1 MPEVYRFE
9 DFELEPDAYRFS
21 CKGEAIR
28 LERIPLQLLSLL
40 VERRDQVVSRAEILE
55 SIWGEGVFIDGE
67 NAINTA
73 VRKLRRAL
81 KDDADTPRF
90 IVTIPAR
97 GYRFVA
103 PVLSDGDSQPVLVSN
118 GQFQNHENG
127 EQPNNGN
134 SADFHSS
141 HCASEKPN
149 GGGRSWRAPVL
160 AAVGVAVCVGLIVAI
175 THLLRPAPISSSR
188 KMTAEVADSQLP
200 NTLSIAVLP
209 FTNLSG
215 DPQQESLTDG
225 ITEELITDLSR
236 LPYLFVVAR
245 SSSFAYKGK
254 TEPVQRIARALRV
267 SYLLEGSVRTFGS
280 RVRIQVQLV
289 DATRGGQL
297 WAHRYDKQLGDVF
310 ALQDEIVQ
318 SVIATLAVQF
328 TMLRKGIVIPQLTN
342 SVEAYN
348 YFLRGI
354 QQLFITDSY
363 PQAREM
369 FEKAVAAD
377 PGYADAY
384 AYLALADQVDYFFQ
398 FGGDPD
404 TPEQSEKWARKAIA
418 LDDSYSGAYAA
429 LAIALTF
436 ENRLAEALAMARRA
450 VALDG
455 NDPNALIT
463 LSGVFNAKEQPEEA
477 LIFAQKSMQLIHD
490 SKFLRNIILEMGI
503 AYNQMGRYRDALEA
517 FKQSNPNNAWTHLG
531 LIYSYTEL
539 GYRREALMEAR
550 EVMRIAPNFSLGEAQ
565 RRWPGLANDP
575 GGRRFLDDL
584 RKSGLK

>member
-9 DFELEPDAYRFS
+9 DFELEPDAYQLSF
-21 CKGEAIR
+21 KGQAVR

-40 VERRDQVVSRAEILE
+40 VERRGQVVSRSEILE
-55 SIWGEGVFIDGE
+55 SIWGKGVFIDSE

-90 IVTIPAR
+90 IVTIPAK

-103 PVLSDGDSQPVLVSN
+103 PVLLSN
-118 GQFQNHENG
+118 GQSQINQHG
-127 EQPNNGN
+127 HQPNKGN

-141 HCASEKPN
+141 PAVSENPDA
-149 GGGRSWRAPVL
+149 GGRRWRAPVL
-160 AAVGVAVCVGLIVAI
+160 AAVSVAVCAGLIVAI
-175 THLLRPAPISSSR
+175 IHLIRLAPLSLSR

-215 DPQQESLTDG
+215 DPQQEYFSDG
-225 ITEELITDLSR
+225 ITDELIADLSR
-236 LPYLFVVAR
+236 IAYLSVVAA

-254 TEPVQRIARALRV
+254 TEPVQQVARDLGV
-267 SYLLEGSVRTFGS
+267 KYVLEGSIRKFGS
-280 RVRIQVQLV
+280 RLRIQVELV
-289 DATRGGQL
+289 EATRGHQL

-318 SVIATLAVQF
+318 SVVATLGVQF

-342 SVEAYN
+342 SVEAYD

-354 QQLFITDSY
+354 QQLVVTDSY

-369 FEKAVAAD
+369 FAKAVVAD
-377 PGYADAY
+377 PGYSDAY
-384 AYLALADQVDYFFQ
+384 VYLALADLVDYFWQ
-398 FGGDPD
+398 FGGAPD
-404 TPEQSEKWARKAIA
+404 TPEHSEKLVRKSIA
-418 LDDSYSGAYAA
+418 LDESWSGAYAVLACA
-429 LAIALTF
+429 LAF
-436 ENRLAEALAMARRA
+436 ENRLPEALAMGRRA

-455 NDPNALIT
+455 HDPMALSA
-463 LSGVFNAKEQPEEA
+463 LSGILNMMRQPEEA
-477 LIFAQKSMQLIHD
+477 LTFAQKSLQVFHNAKD
-490 SKFLRNIILEMGI
+490 SIFEVGI
-503 AYNQMGRYRDALEA
+503 AYNEMGSYRNALEA

-539 GYRREALMEAR
+539 GYRREARMEAR
-550 EVMRIAPNFSLGEAQ
+550 EVMRVAPKFSLEEAQ

-575 GGRRFLDDL
+575 GGRRFVDDL
-584 RKSGLK
+584 RKAGLK